1 MTYAQLQQD
10 IADFLNRQ
18 DLTAS
23 IPVFIRLTESRMNR
37 NIRTRDME
45 YRVTAQIDRQF
56 STLPTDFLE
65 MRNIQVNTNPVTA
78 LQYVTPQEADR
89 IRSSNLQGGQ
99 QFFSIVG
106 NRLELIPVPVETIVV
121 EMVYYSK
128 IPSLSDVSPS
138 NWLLERHYD
147 LYLYGALV
155 QAALYLKDDPTA
167 WATLFDSA
175 LAEIEV
181 EDVRSQFHGTTP
193 QMRGT
198 TIG

>member
-37 NIRTRDME
+37 NIRSRDME
-45 YRVTAQIDRQF
+45 YRVTAKIDRQF

-89 IRSSNLQGGQ
+89 IRSGNLQGGQ

-106 NRLELIPVPVETIVV
+106 NRLELIPVPAETIVV

-181 EDVRSQFHGTTP
+181 EDMRSQFHGTTP

>member
-1 MTYAQLQQD
+1 
-10 IADFLNRQ
+10 
-18 DLTAS
+18 
-23 IPVFIRLTESRMNR
+23 
-37 NIRTRDME
+37 
-45 YRVTAQIDRQF
+45 
-56 STLPTDFLE
+56 
-65 MRNIQVNTNPVTA
+65 
-78 LQYVTPQEADR
+78 
-89 IRSSNLQGGQ
+89 
-99 QFFSIVG
+99 
-106 NRLELIPVPVETIVV
+106 
-121 EMVYYSK
+121 MVYFAK
-128 IPSLSDVSPS
+128 IPALSDSATS

-147 LYLYGALV
+147 LYLYGSLV

>member
-10 IADFLNRQ
+10 IADFLDNQ
-18 DLTAS
+18 DIVAK
-23 IPVFIRLTESRMNR
+23 IPVFIRLCESRMNR
-37 NIRTRDME
+37 TIRTRNME
-45 YRVTAQIDRQF
+45 QRVTAAIGTQF
-56 STLPTDFLE
+56 STLPTDFLH
-65 MRNIQVNTNPVTA
+65 MRNVQINTQPLIA
-78 LQYVTPQEADR
+78 LKYVTPQEADR
-89 IRSSNLQGGQ
+89 IRASDLQGKP
-99 QFFSIVG
+99 QFFSVVA
-106 NRLELIPVPVETIVV
+106 NRLELIPVPTETLTV

-128 IPSLSDVSPS
+128 IPELSDTNTS

-155 QAALYLKDDPTA
+155 QGALYLKDDPTA

-175 LAEIEV
+175 LEEVEV

-193 QMRGT
+193 QMRGI

>member
-89 IRSSNLQGGQ
+89 IRASNLQGSP
-99 QFFSIVG
+99 QFFSVVA
-106 NRLELIPVPVETIVV
+106 NRLEMIPVPAEPIVV

-128 IPSLSDVSPS
+128 IPSLSGTVTS
-138 NWLLERHYD
+138 NWLLDRHYD

-167 WATLFDSA
+167 WARLFDSA

-193 QMRGT
+193 QMRGI